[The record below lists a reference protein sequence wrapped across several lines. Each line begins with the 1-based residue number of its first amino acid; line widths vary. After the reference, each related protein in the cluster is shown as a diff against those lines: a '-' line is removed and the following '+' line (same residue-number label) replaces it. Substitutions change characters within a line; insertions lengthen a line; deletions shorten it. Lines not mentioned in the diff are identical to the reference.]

1 MVRVKITSKITT
13 DNMCELDVFA
23 GNFTLV
29 DWDIHKLWLAGFTA
43 NEALTFLNLDL
54 QKEFPEYSHD
64 MMVSDVNDNYR
75 LFAMLENV
83 ILSISSCNN
92 PAAVGV
98 AAKLD
103 CGFGQFQ
110 LADFKSRARLVES
123 YYSLDSE
130 LCREI
135 VGKKLSSRLRKDLDE
150 ICDKPSCR
158 FLKLR
163 SARRQ
168 YDNVKRIFKTI
179 EEMAGDYVTN
189 IRTQFGLSKELAEK
203 YATLVFAASFRFEVS
218 KKRLNYLTFEN
229 IMSISLVLIDDW
241 IEYGGGG
248 GAVGKT
254 TSAAA
259 GGGSGG
265 QILTAVTATT
275 TTGVFDEVGAASA
288 AASAQLGDELYEPTL
303 DKDFLTSL
311 RDLKTLQDRDKEH
324 RNVVCC
330 RLRSANNIIS
340 ASSGSVPKSSSSSS
354 TLGSSTGGGGG
365 TEGVGEAAT
374 AVSTVAAAPSSS
386 SCRQQQ
392 QQLSSIRAYQE
403 LENGFRNLSRGIVS
417 VAVGL
422 SHNKEV
428 KDFFVHLV
436 EKIVEPLR
444 AMQYVTKDDVNI
456 FLSEYTAAIT
466 EVGVFDPAAEAAGP
480 MGGGAGATMMIDNE
494 VKGIFARFMKTL
506 HPAILLAIPD

>member
-1 MVRVKITSKITT
+1 
-13 DNMCELDVFA
+13 MCELDVFA

-29 DWDIHKLWLAGFTA
+29 DWDIHKLWLDGFTA

-64 MMVSDVNDNYR
+64 MIVSDVNDNYR
-75 LFAMLENV
+75 LFSMLENV
-83 ILSISSCNN
+83 ILSSSCN
-92 PAAVGV
+92 PAGAGPL
-98 AAKLD
+98 ASSGGKLD
-103 CGFGQFQ
+103 CFGQFQ

-123 YYSLDSE
+123 YYSLDSQ

-158 FLKLR
+158 SIKLR

-168 YDNVKRIFKTI
+168 YDNVKRIFKAI

-189 IRTQFGLSKELAEK
+189 IQTQFGLSKELAEK

-218 KKRLNYLTFEN
+218 KKRLNYLTFED

-241 IEYGGGG
+241 IDYGGGG
-248 GAVGKT
+248 GGGKSSLALT
-254 TSAAA
+254 PEEAAM
-259 GGGSGG
+259 
-265 QILTAVTATT
+265 
-275 TTGVFDEVGAASA
+275 AA
-288 AASAQLGDELYEPTL
+288 GDELYEPTL

-330 RLRSANNIIS
+330 RLRSANQIS
-340 ASSGSVPKSSSSSS
+340 SSMPKTTSSSSS
-354 TLGSSTGGGGG
+354 TLGSVAENSSGFGA
-365 TEGVGEAAT
+365 AAT
-374 AVSTVAAAPSSS
+374 TTASAAAAAAN
-386 SCRQQQ
+386 R
-392 QQLSSIRAYQE
+392 QLSSSRAYQE
-403 LENGFRNLSRGIVS
+403 LENGFRSLSRGIVS

-428 KDFFVHLV
+428 KEFFVHLV

-444 AMQYVTKDDVNI
+444 AMQYVNKDDVNV
-456 FLSEYTAAIT
+456 FLLEYTAAIT
-466 EVGVFDPAAEAAGP
+466 DV
-480 MGGGAGATMMIDNE
+480 GGGGSMQQDTPTLMVDHE

-506 HPAILLAIPD
+506 HPAVLVAMPD

>member
-1 MVRVKITSKITT
+1 
-13 DNMCELDVFA
+13 
-23 GNFTLV
+23 
-29 DWDIHKLWLAGFTA
+29 
-43 NEALTFLNLDL
+43 
-54 QKEFPEYSHD
+54 
-64 MMVSDVNDNYR
+64 MVSDVNDNYR
-75 LFAMLENV
+75 LFSMLENV
-83 ILSISSCNN
+83 ILSSSSS
-92 PAAVGV
+92 GSSG
-98 AAKLD
+98 KLPD
-103 CGFGQFQ
+103 CSSFGQFQ

-168 YDNVKRIFKTI
+168 YDNVKRIFKAI

-189 IRTQFGLSKELAEK
+189 IRNQFGLSKELAEK

-229 IMSISLVLIDDW
+229 IMNISLVLIDDW
-241 IEYGGGG
+241 IEYGGSGG
-248 GAVGKT
+248 GGGSSGAK
-254 TSAAA
+254 SAG
-259 GGGSGG
+259 GGGSG
-265 QILTAVTATT
+265 QTPTT
-275 TTGVFDEVGAASA
+275 A
-288 AASAQLGDELYEPTL
+288 AAGVATASMTTAADDATAAAAPVGGVDDLYEPTL

-330 RLRSANNIIS
+330 RLRSANNIVNTAVN
-340 ASSGSVPKSSSSSS
+340 ASSNSNNAGPKSSSSSS
-354 TLGSSTGGGGG
+354 TLGSSTGIGVEGAGGGMD
-365 TEGVGEAAT
+365 TSAT
-374 AVSTVAAAPSSS
+374 SAAAVASATSSSSNS
-386 SCRQQQ
+386 SCRQ
-392 QQLSSIRAYQE
+392 LSSLRAYQE
-403 LENGFRNLSRGIVS
+403 LENGFRTLSRGIVS

-428 KDFFVHLV
+428 KEFFVHLV

-444 AMQYVTKDDVNI
+444 AMQYVTKDDVRI
-456 FLSEYTAAIT
+456 FLTEYTAAIT
-466 EVGVFDPAAEAAGP
+466 EVGVSSCSEVAG
-480 MGGGAGATMMIDNE
+480 GGATMMVDHE